1 MSEEE
6 YTEQMKKSDVTR
18 TMDCGDNSCAF
29 ATPRGGMRTNGGCR
43 CLSKL
48 QIHAA
53 DAKGW
58 VIPRS
63 KHAIIE
69 THAREVREKF
79 EAQIARGDRLMA
91 AAQECLEEREGYWG
105 SEDSVRKNQSEYAAL
120 YDALAAYRNGGDE

>member
-1 MSEEE
+1 MSDEE

-48 QIHAA
+48 QIHAT

-79 EAQIARGDRLMA
+79 EAQIARGDQLAEAVERALDA
-91 AAQECLEEREGYWG
+91 WADNREGLLEEMRRLE
-105 SEDSVRKNQSEYAAL
+105 E
-120 YDALAAYRNGGDE
+120 ALAAYRNGGDE